1 MQRKNAK
8 VKHLAF
14 RLALWFLRHRENTVS
29 IAPEID
35 KYTKGGNVRIKLR
48 AVWDGRLIRVKYL
61 DEMCATVFS
70 VLHRGG

>member
-1 MQRKNAK
+1 M
-8 VKHLAF
+8 
-14 RLALWFLRHRENTVS
+14 S

-61 DEMCATVFS
+61 DEMCATVFLCFIEEVKTGIRTFRGKLQKW
-70 VLHRGG
+70 VLYC